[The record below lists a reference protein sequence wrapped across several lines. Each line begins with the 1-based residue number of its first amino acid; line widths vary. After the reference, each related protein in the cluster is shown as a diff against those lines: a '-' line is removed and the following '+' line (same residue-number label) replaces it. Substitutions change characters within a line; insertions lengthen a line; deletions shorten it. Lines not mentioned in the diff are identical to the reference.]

1 MRLDQTMKSY
11 QILLLL
17 ALLGTAHCASAP
29 RWRSEPGEA
38 APVSREEFD
47 PRTLEEDP
55 LLIEPVQRESHD
67 QAQTPAEPA
76 TPVQDRASVASAS
89 AYRLQLMALS
99 NEAKARKLR
108 AELERAL
115 GVRVYLV
122 ARNEHSVLQ
131 AGQYATRAAA
141 AALKEQ
147 VAALGPDYADA
158 YVVEVPASTVPDPA
172 SAKVA
177 PKQGSTIGW
186 RVLID
191 QFLEHD
197 EASRLAEEAQKRL
210 KREDIYVTLK
220 EPYYKIEVGNY
231 RTEAQAQAAAERIGR
246 YYPNAIKVRSQIRVS
261 QED

>member
-1 MRLDQTMKSY
+1 MKSY
-11 QILLLL
+11 PILLLL

-29 RWRSEPGEA
+29 RWRSDSGEA
-38 APVSREEFD
+38 TPVSREEFD

-76 TPVQDRASVASAS
+76 VSVQNRAPVASTS

-131 AGQYATRAAA
+131 AGQYATRAEAT
-141 AALKEQ
+141 ALKKQ

-158 YVVEVPASTVPDPA
+158 YVVEVPASGVPDSA
-172 SAKVA
+172 SAEAAPEQESTFGWKVQIA
-177 PKQGSTIGW
+177 
-186 RVLID
+186 
-191 QFLEHD
+191 QFIEHD
-197 EASRLAEEAQKRL
+197 EANRLAEEAKKHL
-210 KREDIYVTLK
+210 KREDIDLIFK
-220 EPYYKIEVGNY
+220 RPYYKIQVGNY

-246 YYPNAIKVRSQIRVS
+246 YYPNALKVRSQILVS

>member
-1 MRLDQTMKSY
+1 MRTYS
-11 QILLLL
+11 ILLLL

-29 RWRSEPGEA
+29 RWRSDSGDD

-47 PRTLEEDP
+47 PRTLGEDP
-55 LLIEPVQRESHD
+55 LLIEPVQREGRD

-76 TPVQDRASVASAS
+76 VSVQDRAPV
-89 AYRLQLMALS
+89 YRLQLLALS
-99 NEAKARKLR
+99 NEATARKLR

-131 AGQYATRAAA
+131 AGQYATRAEA

-158 YVVEVPASTVPDPA
+158 YVVEVPASAEPTEA
-172 SAKVA
+172 A
-177 PKQGSTIGW
+177 PEQVSTFGW
-186 RVLID
+186 KVLID
-191 QFLEHD
+191 QFLSHD
-197 EASRLAEEAQKRL
+197 EAIRLAEQAKKRL
-210 KREDIYVTLK
+210 KREDINVTLK
-220 EPYYKIEVGNY
+220 APYYKIEVGNY
-231 RTEAQAQAAAERIGR
+231 RTEAQAQAAAERIGK
-246 YYPNAIKVRSQIRVS
+246 YYPNALKVRSQILVP

>member
-1 MRLDQTMKSY
+1 MINY
-11 QILLLL
+11 PILLLL

-29 RWRSEPGEA
+29 RWRSDSGEP

-47 PRTLEEDP
+47 PRTLGEDP
-55 LLIEPVQRESHD
+55 LLIEPVQREGRD
-67 QAQTPAEPA
+67 QAQTPTAA
-76 TPVQDRASVASAS
+76 VPVQDRAPVASAS

-122 ARNEHSVLQ
+122 TRNEHSVLQ

-141 AALKEQ
+141 TALKEQ

-158 YVVEVPASTVPDPA
+158 YVVEVPASTVPDSVSVEA
-172 SAKVA
+172 A
-177 PKQGSTIGW
+177 PKQVSTIGW

-197 EASRLAEEAQKRL
+197 EASRLAEEAKKHL

-231 RTEAQAQAAAERIGR
+231 RTEAQAQAAAERIGK
-246 YYPNAIKVRSQIRVS
+246 YYPNAIKVRSQILVS

>member
-1 MRLDQTMKSY
+1 MRNY
-11 QILLLL
+11 PILLLL
-17 ALLGTAHCASAP
+17 ALLGVAHCASAP
-29 RWRSEPGEA
+29 RWRSDSGDA

-55 LLIEPVQRESHD
+55 LLIEPVQSESRD
-67 QAQTPAEPA
+67 QAQTPAESA

-131 AGQYATRAAA
+131 AGQYATRAEA

-158 YVVEVPASTVPDPA
+158 YVVEVPASA
-172 SAKVA
+172 
-177 PKQGSTIGW
+177 GSDSGPVEPELALVTTIGW
-186 RVLID
+186 KVQIA

-197 EASRLAEEAQKRL
+197 AASRLAEEAKKRL
-210 KREDIYVTLK
+210 KREDINVTFK
-220 EPYYKIEVGNY
+220 APPWHKIEVGNY
-231 RTEAQAQAAAERIGR
+231 RTEAQAQAAVEQIAQ
-246 YYPNAIKVRSQIRVS
+246 YYPNALKIRSQILVPE
-261 QED
+261 ED

>member
-1 MRLDQTMKSY
+1 MRSY

-29 RWRSEPGEA
+29 RWRSDSGDA

-55 LLIEPVQRESHD
+55 LLIEPVQSESRD
-67 QAQTPAEPA
+67 QAQTPAESA

-131 AGQYATRAAA
+131 AGQYATRAEAE
-141 AALKEQ
+141 ALKER

-158 YVVEVPASTVPDPA
+158 YVVEVSASTEPA
-172 SAKVA
+172 KAAAEQVSAV
-177 PKQGSTIGW
+177 GW
-186 RVLID
+186 RVLIA
-191 QFLEHD
+191 QFLNHD
-197 EASRLAEEAQKRL
+197 EASRLAEEAKKRL
-210 KREDIYVTLK
+210 KREDINVTFK
-220 EPYYKIEVGNY
+220 APPWHKIEVGNY
-231 RTEAQAQAAAERIGR
+231 RTEAQAQAAAERIGQ
-246 YYPNAIKVRSQIRVS
+246 YYPNAIKVRSQILVS
-261 QED
+261 EED

>member
-1 MRLDQTMKSY
+1 MRTYS
-11 QILLLL
+11 ILLLL
-17 ALLGTAHCASAP
+17 ALLGAAHCASAP
-29 RWRSEPGEA
+29 RWRSDSGDA

-47 PRTLEEDP
+47 PRTLGEDP
-55 LLIEPVQRESHD
+55 LLIEPVQRESRD

-76 TPVQDRASVASAS
+76 VPAQDRAPVASA
-89 AYRLQLMALS
+89 AVYRLQLLALS
-99 NEAKARKLR
+99 NEAMARNRR

-131 AGQYATRAAA
+131 AGQYATRAEA

-158 YVVEVPASTVPDPA
+158 YVVEVPASMVPD
-172 SAKVA
+172 SALAEAA
-177 PKQGSTIGW
+177 PELVSAFGW

-191 QFLEHD
+191 QFLSHD
-197 EASRLAEEAQKRL
+197 EASRLAEEAKKRL
-210 KREDIYVTLK
+210 KNKDINVIFK

-246 YYPNAIKVRSQIRVS
+246 YYPNALKVRSQILVS
-261 QED
+261 QEE

>member
-1 MRLDQTMKSY
+1 MRSY

-17 ALLGTAHCASAP
+17 ALLGAAHCASAP
-29 RWRSEPGEA
+29 RWRSDSGDA

-55 LLIEPVQRESHD
+55 LLIEPVQSESRD
-67 QAQTPAEPA
+67 PAQTPAESA

-131 AGQYATRAAA
+131 AGQYATRAEAE
-141 AALKEQ
+141 ALKER
-147 VAALGPDYADA
+147 VAPLGPDYADA
-158 YVVEVPASTVPDPA
+158 YVVEVSASTEPA
-172 SAKVA
+172 KAATEQVSAV
-177 PKQGSTIGW
+177 GW
-186 RVLID
+186 RVLIA
-191 QFLEHD
+191 QFLNHD
-197 EASRLAEEAQKRL
+197 EASRLAEEAKKRL
-210 KREDIYVTLK
+210 KREDINVTFK
-220 EPYYKIEVGNY
+220 APPWHKIEVGNY

-246 YYPNAIKVRSQIRVS
+246 YYPNAIKVRSQILVS
-261 QED
+261 EED

>member
-1 MRLDQTMKSY
+1 MRSY
-11 QILLLL
+11 SILLLL

-29 RWRSEPGEA
+29 RWRSDSGDA

-47 PRTLEEDP
+47 PHTLGEDP
-55 LLIEPVQRESHD
+55 LLIEPVQRESRD

-76 TPVQDRASVASAS
+76 APVQDRAPIASTSV
-89 AYRLQLMALS
+89 YRLQLMALS
-99 NEAKARKLR
+99 NETRARQLR

-131 AGQYATRAAA
+131 AGQYATRAEA

-158 YVVEVPASTVPDPA
+158 YVVEVPASAVPDSAPA
-172 SAKVA
+172 EAA
-177 PKQGSTIGW
+177 PEEVSTYGW
-186 RVLID
+186 KVLID
-191 QFLEHD
+191 QFLAHD
-197 EASRLAEEAQKRL
+197 HDAAIRLAEEAKKRL
-210 KREDIYVTLK
+210 KREDINVIFK

-231 RTEAQAQAAAERIGR
+231 RTEAQAQAAAEQIGK
-246 YYPNAIKVRSQIRVS
+246 YYPLALKVRSQILVP